1 MQVIYKVDIVF
12 LWIYSSIILLI
23 GIIGGV
29 STGNLLFPAIM
40 LGVEAIY
47 LFFTLRR
54 PYRRRRALNKPFP
67 GEWKTFLED
76 YSSFYKSIDGEAKER
91 FERDILIFLSD
102 FSIRGT
108 RQGEV
113 DMETR
118 LLVAAGAAALIHGR
132 PDWEPPIPDGVVVYP
147 GERFNRHYQSGRGS
161 YAGMATHRGPLIL
174 TEGSL
179 EESFRDPHDGYNV
192 IYHELAHY
200 FDLES
205 GGPAWK
211 DFFTR
216 EWQDMF
222 REGGDP
228 FLRSYAGTNEAEF
241 FAVATEAFFEIPRE
255 MKERKPKLYNAL
267 KEFYNLDTAEIMRG
281 PS

>member
-1 MQVIYKVDIVF
+1 MQVIYKVDVVF
-12 LWIYSSIILLI
+12 FWIYSSIILLI
-23 GIIGGV
+23 GIFGGV
-29 STGNLLFPAIM
+29 STGNIVFPAVM
-40 LGVEAIY
+40 LGVEMVY
-47 LFFTLRR
+47 LFFALRR
-54 PYRRRRALNKPFP
+54 PYRRGRAVSTPFP
-67 GEWKTFLED
+67 EEWKTFLND
-76 YSSFYKSIDGEAKER
+76 YSSFYRGIDDEAKIR
-91 FERDILIFLSD
+91 FERDIQIFLSD
-102 FSIRGT
+102 FSIQGT
-108 RQGEV
+108 RRGEI

-147 GERFNRHYQSGRGS
+147 GERFNRHYQSGRGF

-179 EESFRDPHDGYNV
+179 EQSFRDPHDGYNV

-205 GGPAWK
+205 GSSGWK

-216 EWQDMF
+216 EWEDMF
-222 REGGDP
+222 RDGSEP

-241 FAVATEAFFEIPRE
+241 FAVATEVFFENPRE

-267 KEFYNLDTAEIMRG
+267 KEFYNLDTAEIIK
-281 PS
+281 